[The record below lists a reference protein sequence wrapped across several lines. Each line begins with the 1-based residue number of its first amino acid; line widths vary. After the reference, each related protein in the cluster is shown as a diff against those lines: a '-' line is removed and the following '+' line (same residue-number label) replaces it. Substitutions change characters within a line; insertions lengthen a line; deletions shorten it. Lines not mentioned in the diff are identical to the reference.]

1 VKLSKS
7 ASAEETHLQYTGI
20 WQDISIISLH
30 RQLIA
35 RCPNDKK
42 FREKINKKQIP
53 LSEDIIHQENDN

>member
-42 FREKINKKQIP
+42 FREKINKKQKTNT
-53 LSEDIIHQENDN
+53 LE